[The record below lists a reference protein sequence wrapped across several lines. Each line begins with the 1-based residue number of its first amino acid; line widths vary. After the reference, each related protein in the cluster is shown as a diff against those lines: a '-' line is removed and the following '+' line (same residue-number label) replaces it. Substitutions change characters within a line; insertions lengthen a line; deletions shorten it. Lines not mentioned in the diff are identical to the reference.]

1 MRFDAG
7 DRCKPESTAFV
18 ELFQISQGYEG
29 TPP

>member
-1 MRFDAG
+1 MRFDPG
-7 DRCKPESTAFV
+7 DRCKPESTAF